1 MSLRSIYCSRKGL
14 IMRLFK
20 EKKNDDCS
28 ITITAIPIGS
38 IDDFHSLLTSLTR
51 KINVPEI
58 KGVIFNEPATI
69 VFWADGSKTI
79 VKCQKGDTYSKEV
92 GLAMAIVK
100 KVYGNNG
107 NYNDLFAK
115 WLKEE

>member
-1 MSLRSIYCSRKGL
+1 MGL
-14 IMRLFK
+14 NLFK
-20 EKKNDDCS
+20 KKKKNDCS
-28 ITITAIPIGS
+28 ITITAIPIGK
-38 IDDFHSLLTSLTR
+38 IDDFHPLQLSPLTR
-51 KINVPEI
+51 KINAPEI
-58 KGVIFNEPATI
+58 KKVIFNKPATI
-69 VFWADGSKTI
+69 VFWVDGSKTI